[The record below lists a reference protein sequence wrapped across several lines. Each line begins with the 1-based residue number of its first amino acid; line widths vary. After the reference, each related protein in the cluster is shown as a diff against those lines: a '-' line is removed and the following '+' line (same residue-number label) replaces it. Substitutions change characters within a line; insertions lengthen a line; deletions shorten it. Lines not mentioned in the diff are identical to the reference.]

1 MRMRTKSSTL
11 AAALV
16 ITICAALTVQ
26 AAPPAGNPP
35 ASRKTAG
42 KAAAPTAAPPVTA
55 PAVSPVSAV
64 PAIPAVPA
72 ASAAKTETPSAT
84 PISVLERFRTYSGP
98 RTPAALSALFSAP
111 VWAGVRQQPEVV
123 LSNGAIP
130 VNIAATIPATDNT
143 APNFAF
149 TAARMVS
156 SAQVKRDQW
165 LIVALPETGVMK
177 AGMIVLS
184 NGVTREIPLTV
195 APTLPAGT
203 DLSEKGFIAFLG
215 GATAAAKPLRDLN
228 GDGSRDYIDDYIF
241 TANYLAN
248 KQSPV
253 AERSTDA
260 EESRTDQPPK
270 TGEPDY
276 DQRFRDFQASEAARA
291 AEHKANG
298 EGQGTSPSL
307 GSGWAAAPQP
317 STNVQGTPYTV
328 SPPATT
334 SNSTG
339 GTTGGVTGGG
349 GATGGTTGETV
360 GVYTITTP
368 SGQSLRY
375 VGTQTPSSLNLRNLK
390 AKELT
395 NTLKGTK

>member
-1 MRMRTKSSTL
+1 MRTKSSTL

-72 ASAAKTETPSAT
+72 ASAAKTETPAAT

-248 KQSPV
+248 KLSPV
-253 AERSTDA
+253 AERSIDA

-270 TGEPDY
+270 PGEPDY

-298 EGQGTSPSL
+298 EGQGTSPTISSGW
-307 GSGWAAAPQP
+307 GSGATDTSGGYKVTP
-317 STNVQGTPYTV
+317 VGTP
-328 SPPATT
+328 
-334 SNSTG
+334 G
-339 GTTGGVTGGG
+339 GTPVDEPPGLPNGFPRGTPTGTP
-349 GATGGTTGETV
+349 TDGTPGI
-360 GVYTITTP
+360 YTITSPTGEKLTYFGPPTP
-368 SGQSLRY
+368 SR
-375 VGTQTPSSLNLRNLK
+375 LNLRNLG
-390 AKELT
+390 AKGLT